1 MKAFTPLLLATSA
14 LGLHISRHSIEPK
27 GGQMSHLAE
36 VGGHFGLRE
45 KEMHG
50 EDQFS
55 RLAQFG
61 KKYGGD
67 KVSKFAQFDEKY
79 GGDKVSKF
87 AQFDD
92 KPLDNNMMHGPE
104 DELAQWGI
112 GYGR

>member
-67 KVSKFAQFDEKY
+67 KVSKFAQFD
-79 GGDKVSKF
+79 
-87 AQFDD
+87 D